1 MKIKK
6 IVFLALSL
14 LVFSGFLYVEIK
26 KMNLEKKVEEYL
38 INDSGY
44 KLQEIESIEGRF
56 SKLPVWSVS
65 VVFKDENNLI
75 YHYRIEFNKV
85 EQFSISTAKN
95 VSESFRKSFLKKEIE
110 FKHFE
115 EN

>member
-6 IVFLALSL
+6 FVFLVL
-14 LVFSGFLYVEIK
+14 LLLIFSGFFYVEIK

-38 INDSGY
+38 INDRGY
-44 KLQEIESIEGRF
+44 KPQEIESIEGRF

-65 VVFKDENNLI
+65 VVFKDEHNLI
-75 YHYRIEFNKV
+75 YHYKVESNKV
-85 EQFSISTAKN
+85 EQFTVSTAKN
-95 VSESFRKSFLKKEIE
+95 VSESFQKSFLKSEIE